1 MQSPRID
8 ALVLAAGR
16 SLRAGGSN
24 KLLLPWQDKVVVEHA
39 VDAALSSHVTTV
51 HVVSGHDQPSLQ
63 TVLNGRNL
71 NWIHNSNYRSG
82 ISSSIRAGVS
92 ELSAD
97 VDGILLCLGDMPWVS
112 EQQINEVIEGFQP
125 DSVRGAC
132 FGKRRGHPA
141 LFPRAWFMKLMQLS
155 GDDLARCLFDN
166 LASSVVEVPM
176 TNDAV
181 LRGVNCKEDLLQSTA

>member
-39 VDAALSSHVTTV
+39 VDAALLSHVTSV

-63 TVLNGRNL
+63 AVLNGRDL

-82 ISSSIRAGVS
+82 ISSSISAGVS
-92 ELSAD
+92 QLSAE
-97 VDGILLCLGDMPWVS
+97 VDGVLLCLGDMPWVS
-112 EQQINEVIEGFQP
+112 ERQINRLVDGFQP
-125 DSVRGAC
+125 DSVRVAC
-132 FGKRRGHPA
+132 FGNRRGHPV
-141 LFPRAWFMKLMQLS
+141 LFPRAWFKKLMQLS

-181 LRGVNCKEDLLQSTA
+181 LRGVNCKEDLLLSTA